1 MDIVQETYLRKKLRC
16 SMPSIL
22 SVSRSRLHDFSKAN
36 EDHLVLVENYGVE
49 GDAHAGETVKHRSR
63 VAVDPSQPNL
73 RQVHLL
79 HHELLASL
87 ADKGFDLKAGDL
99 GENILTSGIDLL
111 GLPTDT
117 VLAIGAD
124 VKLRVTG
131 LRNPCAQIESFRTG
145 LLQEVVTRGADGNLV
160 RKAGIMSV
168 VVAGGIVK
176 PGDEIRAILPDL
188 PHLPLER
195 V

>member
-1 MDIVQETYLRKKLRC
+1 MASV
-16 SMPSIL
+16 L
-22 SVSRSRLHDFSKAN
+22 SVSRSRSHDFSKAN
-36 EDHLVLVENYGVE
+36 EDHLVLIENYGAE

-63 VAVDPSQPNL
+63 VAVDPDQPNL
-73 RQVHLL
+73 RQIHLL
-79 HHELLASL
+79 HQELLASL
-87 ADKGFDLKAGDL
+87 AGKGFDIKAGDL
-99 GENILTSGIDLL
+99 GENILTTGVDLL

-117 VLAIGAD
+117 ILAIGAE

-145 LLQEVVTRGADGNLV
+145 LLQEVVTRGADGQIV
-160 RKAGIMSV
+160 RKAGVMSV
-168 VVAGGIVK
+168 VIAGGIVK
-176 PGDEIRAILPDL
+176 PGDEIRVILPAL